1 MIFKVVTVEV
11 DAFKFA
17 ETTLIFLVKFASNP
31 FLKHVDF
38 SESQW
43 LNFTPSETARFC
55 EELLFAKAHGSTFYA
70 STCDE
75 STTRLWIL

>member
-1 MIFKVVTVEV
+1 MIFKVVAVEV
-11 DAFKFA
+11 NALQFA
-17 ETTLIFLVKFASNP
+17 KTALVFLVELASNP

-55 EELLFAKAHGSTFYA
+55 DELLFANPHGSTFYA
-70 STCDE
+70 STCK
-75 STTRLWIL
+75 